1 MVGACAGLFEAK
13 WVASGEEIK
22 QRRIASV
29 LICVRLDYVE
39 FGMSCCLIL
48 RKKPLFGDDMLES

>member
-1 MVGACAGLFEAK
+1 MRGPLRGKVGGE
-13 WVASGEEIK
+13 WEEIK

-39 FGMSCCLIL
+39 FGMSCCLIS